1 MARKPRNPKW
11 YESNLMAKEGIRDT
25 ENWKVVRSNQE
36 YLLIQNRKTGAV
48 RELARGGKIKLRR
61 ADRVDLSVGLA
72 REMRS
77 RREARG

>member
-1 MARKPRNPKW
+1 MARPRKPEW
-11 YESNLMAKEGIRDT
+11 FESNLMAREGIRDL
-25 ENWKVVRSNQE
+25 ENWRVVRSNQE

-72 REMRS
+72 RELIS
-77 RREARG
+77 RREVRG

>member
-1 MARKPRNPKW
+1 MARPRKPEW
-11 YESNLMAKEGIRDT
+11 FESNLMAREGIRDL
-25 ENWKVVRSNQE
+25 ENWRVVRSNQE

-77 RREARG
+77 RREVRG

>member
-1 MARKPRNPKW
+1 MARARSPKW
-11 YESNLMAKEGIRDT
+11 FDSHLMARDGIRDL
-25 ENWKVVRSNQE
+25 ENWRVVRSNQE

-48 RELARGGKIKLRR
+48 RELAREGKIKLRR

-77 RREARG
+77 RREERT

>member
-1 MARKPRNPKW
+1 MARKARSPKW
-11 YESNLMAKEGIRDT
+11 FESNLMAREGIRDL
-25 ENWKVVRSNQE
+25 ENWRVVRSNQE

-72 REMRS
+72 RELRS
-77 RREARG
+77 RREVRG

>member
-11 YESNLMAKEGIRDT
+11 YESNLMAKEGIRDP
-25 ENWKVVRSNQE
+25 ENWKVARSNQE

-48 RELARGGKIKLRR
+48 RELAREGKIKLRR

-77 RREARG
+77 RREVRG